1 MKRIQLLFASACLV
15 ALSAILIMGCKNN
28 KTDTTALD
36 TAVITPSLSQLPD
49 TMRKAA
55 KDSLIKKEDSI
66 SISGNTNKETGS
78 EVRLKKVS
86 RKGRVILELL
96 KTATPEKIE
105 SDKEGIYNRAEVM
118 PSYPGGEKA
127 LRKFIETTIHYPE
140 NDIDDNIQGTV
151 KVYFAVDEQGKV
163 YTPTIISQK
172 LGYGLEEEALRV
184 IRQMPTWVPGQI
196 KGKNVKTHF
205 TLPITYRID

>member
-15 ALSAILIMGCKNN
+15 TLTTLFIMGCKNN
-28 KTDTTALD
+28 KTDKTALD
-36 TAVITPSLSQLPD
+36 STVITPSLSQLPD

-55 KDSLIKKEDSI
+55 KDSSVKKEDSI
-66 SISGNTNKETGS
+66 SISANRNKETGN

-96 KTATPEKIE
+96 KKGTPEKIE

-118 PSYPGGEKA
+118 PSYPGGENA

-140 NDIDDNIQGTV
+140 NAIDDNIQGTV

-163 YTPTIISQK
+163 YKPTIISRK
-172 LGYGLEEEALRV
+172 LGYGLEDEALRV
-184 IRQMPTWVPGQI
+184 IRQMPTWIPGQI
-196 KGKNVKTHF
+196 KGKNVKTHV
-205 TLPITYRID
+205 TLPITYKID